1 MPKQKKGNES
11 QRVSESSFH
20 LLTHSIWCD
29 CGLNV
34 LSLTGGPRAAL
45 WLGGGPRGSRLQR
58 AAGHPVP
65 APAAGRPPA
74 GGGGGHITWGRVG
87 QRKYNQR
94 QRRRARLAVSQG
106 PPRKP
111 EPAEAPEPTG
121 WGGGG
126 VGLLREDQGRDA
138 EEVVPHPAERPAASR
153 APPSPDHP
161 QRLLQGCRRSR
172 KRGGASKEP
181 AANPTAV
188 QPVRMK
194 RLWTGDAQETQSSC
208 FDTQQHTVYWHICEW
223 PNSNYTSQQM
233 LLSWFESFIITRF

>member
-1 MPKQKKGNES
+1 MNHKEPQNPVFIS
-11 QRVSESSFH
+11 Y
-20 LLTHSIWCD
+20 LIWCD
-29 CGLNV
+29 CGLNM
-34 LSLTGGPRAAL
+34 LWLTGGPCAAL
-45 WLGGGPRGSRLQR
+45 RLGGGPRGSRLQR
-58 AAGHPVP
+58 AASHPVP

-87 QRKYNQR
+87 QRKYKQQ

-121 WGGGG
+121 RDGGG
-126 VGLLREDQGRDA
+126 VGVLWEDQGWDA
-138 EEVVPHPAERPAASR
+138 EEVVPHPAERPAASW

-161 QRLLQGCRRSR
+161 QRLLQGRRRSG
-172 KRGGASKEP
+172 KRGGAPEEP

-194 RLWTGDAQETQSSC
+194 RLRTSDAHETQTSC
-208 FDTQQHTVYWHICEW
+208 FNTNIQFTDTFVNDQIQTTLPSKCCWVGFKV
-223 PNSNYTSQQM
+223 
-233 LLSWFESFIITRF
+233 L